1 MTQETLVT
9 SARDATQLILTRV
22 QDESRKWEADG
33 KDAWS
38 ALKRLGA
45 KDLPRGDEVI
55 LARNLYRELP
65 RLKRELKKQG
75 TKLGSFCEK
84 AGLGSVGNYSK
95 ELHRMMLAPDA
106 QPEKVRVRRGAS
118 KYRWLLEAMA
128 RVFRVSCST
137 LAHQLMSGMS
147 LHPANAEVREETEEV
162 QGMLQGLVNT
172 VDKEFSLFALFM
184 ETAALKSKHAA
195 EGGSCRW
202 PQWEAEWRA
211 SVFELPAPSLP
222 EEQIAEILHGLFVG
236 NQFPCAAPQRTPEQL
251 RDADAARRAAERE
264 AAMDPARAYWEKPVS
279 KRDSAYEVWLYG
291 PTPSGCWMDD
301 EFFHVPHAYLG
312 YGAGVLNPI
321 DPTLGYR
328 EHATE
333 IERLRDDALR
343 VFEQYG
349 PAPDDDWDEVAQK
362 PRGQTSSMDQAMAH
376 YHAWLV
382 AYPSPDNSCLMPML
396 LVPVEECGPVLIPL
410 DVVTLAAL
418 RDAYWVAPD
427 GQVEKFLVRIK
438 RLIGYL
444 PGQPKVIL
452 EGLRRTAPWLR
463 KNPFMK
469 MKEEMEREREYV
481 RQFHRELELEEAAR
495 RTGDKR
501 GTPSKSKSERPQR

>member
-1 MTQETLVT
+1 MTQERLVA
-9 SARDATQLILTRV
+9 SARGATQLILTRV
-22 QDESRKWEADG
+22 QNESRKWEADG

-55 LARNLYRELP
+55 LARNLYREFSH
-65 RLKRELKKQG
+65 LKQELKKQG
-75 TKLGSFCEK
+75 TKLGSFCEE
-84 AGLGSVGNYSK
+84 AGLGSAGNYSK

-106 QPEKVRVRRGAS
+106 QPEKVRVRRSAS

-128 RVFRVSCST
+128 RVFRMSCST
-137 LAHQLMSGMS
+137 LAHQLMSGTS

-202 PQWEAEWRA
+202 PQREAEWRA
-211 SVFELPAPSLP
+211 RVFELPGEQSADILREFFVDDQSPS
-222 EEQIAEILHGLFVG
+222 AV
-236 NQFPCAAPQRTPEQL
+236 PQRTSEQL
-251 RDADAARRAAERE
+251 RDADVARRAAERE
-264 AAMDPARAYWEKPVS
+264 VAMDPARAYWEKPVS
-279 KRDSAYEVWLYG
+279 KRDSAYEVWLCG
-291 PTPSGCWMDD
+291 PTPSGCYMDD
-301 EFFHVPHAYLG
+301 DFFHVPHVYLG

-328 EHATE
+328 EYATQL
-333 IERLRDDALR
+333 ERLKDDALS

-376 YHAWLV
+376 YHAWLI
-382 AYPSPDNSCLMPML
+382 AYPSPDNSCLLPML
-396 LVPVEECGPVLIPL
+396 LIPVEECGPVLIPL

-418 RDAYWVAPD
+418 RDTHWVAPN
-427 GQVEKFLVRIK
+427 GQIEKFLVRIK

-452 EGLRRTAPWLR
+452 EGFRRTAPWLK

-481 RQFHRELELEEAAR
+481 RQFHRELELEKAAR
-495 RTGDKR
+495 SAGDKR
-501 GTPSKSKSERPQR
+501 GTPSKSKLERPRR

>member
-1 MTQETLVT
+1 MTQKKLFE
-9 SARDATQLILTRV
+9 SARDATQRILARV

-55 LARNLYRELP
+55 LARNLHRELP

-75 TKLGSFCEK
+75 IKLGSFCEE

-106 QPEKVRVRRGAS
+106 QPEKVRVRLSAS

-128 RVFRVSCST
+128 RVFGVSCST
-137 LAHQLMSGMS
+137 LAHQLMTGMS
-147 LHPANAEVREETEEV
+147 LHPANAEVQEETEEV
-162 QGMLQGLVNT
+162 QSMLQGLVNT

-195 EGGSCRW
+195 EGGLCRW
-202 PQWEAEWRA
+202 PQWEAESRA
-211 SVFELPAPSLP
+211 SVLELSASSVSEEEIAASLH
-222 EEQIAEILHGLFVG
+222 ELFFDE
-236 NQFPCAAPQRTPEQL
+236 QFPCDAPQRTPDQMRES
-251 RDADAARRAAERE
+251 DAVRSAAERNV
-264 AAMDPARAYWEKPVS
+264 AMDPARAYWEKPVS
-279 KRDSAYEVWLYG
+279 KRDSAYEVWLCG

-301 EFFHVPHAYLG
+301 DFFHVPHAYLG

-328 EHATE
+328 VHAKA
-333 IERLRDDALR
+333 IEELRSDALQ
-343 VFEQYG
+343 VFEKYG
-349 PAPDDDWDEVAQK
+349 PVPDDDWDEVAQK

-382 AYPSPDNSCLMPML
+382 AYPSPNNSCLMPML

-410 DVVTLAAL
+410 DVVTLTAL
-418 RDAYWVAPD
+418 RDAYWVTPD

-452 EGLRRTAPWLR
+452 EGLRRTAPWLK

-501 GTPSKSKSERPQR
+501 GAPSKSKSEKRQ

>member
-1 MTQETLVT
+1 MTQETLVS
-9 SARDATQLILTRV
+9 SARDAARMILMRV

-55 LARNLYRELP
+55 LARNLYREFP
-65 RLKRELKKQG
+65 HLKRELKTQG
-75 TKLGSFCEK
+75 IKLGRFCER

-106 QPEKVRVRRGAS
+106 QPEKVRVRRNAS

-128 RVFRVSCST
+128 QVFKVSCST

-147 LHPANAEVREETEEV
+147 LHPANAEIREEAEEV
-162 QGMLQGLVNT
+162 QGMLQSLVNT
-172 VDKEFSLFALFM
+172 VDKEFGLFAVFM
-184 ETAALKSKHAA
+184 EAAALKTKHAA

-202 PQWEAEWRA
+202 PHGEAELRA
-211 SVFELPAPSLP
+211 SAFEPLAPSLS
-222 EEQIAEILHGLFVG
+222 EEQIAENLNRYLSHEPMPWAG
-236 NQFPCAAPQRTPEQL
+236 PMRTPEEE
-251 RDADAARRAAERE
+251 RAAGVTARAAERE
-264 AAMDPARAYWEKPVS
+264 AAMDPARAYWQEAVT
-279 KRDSAYEVWLYG
+279 KRDSAHEVWLFG
-291 PTPSGCWMDD
+291 PTPSGCMMND

-312 YGAGVLNPI
+312 YGEGVINPI
-321 DPTLGYR
+321 DPTLGYG
-328 EHATE
+328 ELATA
-333 IERLRDDALR
+333 IEKLRDDALR

-349 PAPDDDWDEVAQK
+349 PAPDDDWDEVAQT
-362 PRGQTSSMDQAMAH
+362 PRGQTSSMDDAMAH

-418 RDAYWVAPD
+418 RDVYWVAPD

-444 PGQPKVIL
+444 PGQPKIIL
-452 EGLRRTAPWLR
+452 ESLRRTAPWL
-463 KNPFMK
+463 KENPFMK
-469 MKEEMEREREYV
+469 MKAARERERDHV
-481 RQFHRELELEEAAR
+481 RQFHRGLELEER
-495 RTGDKR
+495 DLRTRDHR
-501 GTPSKSKSERPQR
+501 ETPSKSKSERPQR